1 MSRHVASSLF
11 VLSLILVASTAP
23 LASGDKKMLPSDV
36 ISKHLDSIGPAEQR
50 ARVTTTKLSGTC
62 TLVVK
67 EGGAGQAEGQALMA
81 SKGDMNMLQMTFTT
95 GDPAVWVKFDG
106 TNATVSQFRPG
117 RRTSLENFLAA
128 YDVIFREGLLG
139 GTLSKA
145 WPFLHMESK
154 NPKLDYA
161 GLKKIDGKEVHALK
175 YVPRHG
181 ADLKITLYFMANTF
195 EHVRTE
201 YEQTIYPSDQQ
212 RIGAPT
218 REPGARGQPP
228 TNTTPRSTPTRITA
242 TEDFSNFRI
251 EEGLNLPHKYKFQL
265 SIQSDVRPALINWVL
280 DLTQFSF
287 NEPVDFSEPSGST
300 SN

>member
-1 MSRHVASSLF
+1 MTTYHLKHT
-11 VLSLILVASTAP
+11 VLILAVILVASTVP
-23 LASGDKKMLPSDV
+23 LASGDKKLSPMDV
-36 ISKHLDSIGPAEQR
+36 ISKHLDSIGPADQR
-50 ARVTTTKLSGTC
+50 AKATTMKLAGSC

-67 EGGAGQAEGQALMA
+67 EGGTGQAEGQALMA
-81 SKGDMNMLQMTFTT
+81 SKGDMNLIQMTFTT
-95 GDPAVWVKFDG
+95 GDPAVWTKFDG

-128 YDVIFREGLLG
+128 YDVIFKEGLLG

-154 NPKLDYA
+154 NPKLEYA
-161 GLKKIDGKEVHALK
+161 GLKKIDGKEVHAIK

-181 ADLKITLYFMANTF
+181 SDLKITLYFMANTF

-212 RIGAPT
+212 RIGGGGGRSPT
-218 REPGARGQPP
+218 AGQP
-228 TNTTPRSTPTRITA
+228 RSSPARINA
-242 TEDFSNFRI
+242 IEDFSNFKI

-265 SIQSDVRPALINWVL
+265 SIQSEVRPALVDWVF
-280 DLTQFSF
+280 DLTQFAF
-287 NEPVDFSEPSGST
+287 NEPVDFSDSLGGAI
-300 SN
+300 NR